1 MPEFGQHAIFILAAY
16 GVTFVA
22 VCALALVIVA
32 DDRKQRRLLA
42 ELERKGIRR
51 RSAAAPSKPQAAK
64 PEAAKPQARKPAR
77 KRSS

>member
-32 DDRKQRRLLA
+32 DDRKHARCKDQV
-42 ELERKGIRR
+42 
-51 RSAAAPSKPQAAK
+51 AADPAA
-64 PEAAKPQARKPAR
+64 
-77 KRSS
+77 